1 MPFYSIQNRPYRTYS
16 NVNLVINKSFN
27 MSKLDIIGKKIDSA
41 FRLYTLQLFKSYQSF
56 KSFSYHWFAYFV
68 HTMWTEYSE
77 ISQESTV
84 KSQKCIRSRDSLLA
98 EINALFA
105 GWRKSPLRGLD
116 TLEIFDARLGL
127 LICSIMSP
135 VALKIASLMFKLV
148 FGILP
153 ILVLK
158 IIIFSY
164 PSSHRSTMAPT
175 QRAEMKDRQKRAR
188 SKSTSNFSEKQ
199 KPRVTSSLP
208 RGKSFHSHGPRQ
220 LITPSP
226 DANIV
231 ILTRRKS
238 EDESYKSDV
247 KLKSFGVKA
256 ARSTDDVKSSQT
268 NNGPK
273 ILSNGNCSN
282 LPSVSDAVHERQGSS
297 GDISNAQPAVNG
309 RVSLSDAIQSNAVY
323 ERLQQRHE
331 DKTEIGPGQTRPE
344 THDNGLSDADTDDV
358 FIQTNVVS
366 FSDAI
371 NSSPVLMKVKQ
382 KNSKSSSEEQIVDDS
397 VAQFKEGASKCL
409 ELVGSSTNSDAV
421 QEINSICATPKSQL
435 ITSRAVD
442 KSPDSCS
449 RQIEGEVVQNKDVSG
464 KEINTLSKASDS
476 PERRAS
482 QGRPLP
488 PVVKPKPKVQKRP
501 SIDRANQKSFED
513 QSKTDQVL
521 NAAGQN
527 EKTLKQLPPAI
538 EAECVSAEMS
548 NSSQLINTK
557 VNDAIAEKSLQHST
571 CHVQTNEKLLL
582 KDEPDSFPSGP
593 LIIKS
598 SKAPKKVTAAGSELI
613 DASHA
618 VKHGADN
625 TSGIVEVADDS
636 KLDKHPINT
645 SDVSMPLHDDV
656 SKTEVDKLLENS
668 NENGDRKKSE
678 SEPESSGSID
688 SLTSIASQVTV
699 IYNPDAPTTP
709 AKDDSTSS
717 TVVGP
722 YESHPTKSR
731 RQSVPEPYSSHRERR
746 PKPAKTQSATL
757 TLKTKNRK
765 SKATIGRR
773 LTSSPPSTP
782 PPPPR
787 TCSLDSES
795 VTTTSDRP
803 PVPPR
808 APSMYIQ
815 SDMRS
820 LDALLNG
827 ANKLEKEKSPP
838 PPRPSKPPMLRRAVT
853 LDHRSL
859 KTKADAAVN
868 SSDAMITDT
877 NSRNTTQTE
886 NNSSVKS
893 SEKTLNSNS
902 NPRNIAANGAAAGLS
917 ASNETQ
923 NGTTPTMGFSQ
934 KLDFFDR
941 SSKKPKRPPVL
952 PKQQSL
958 DSRLERSAEER
969 VSELSTEQLRKEG
982 KEALEL
988 VSRLRKETT
997 ELKDNKKGK
1006 SPAPQK
1012 PKRPLSFSMENFLLS
1027 NASDMDKS
1035 NETGKAEKKKPPPK
1049 PGRPASFL
1057 KTSSFDEI
1065 KHEVNERPINE
1076 SEASSTSMASFELR
1090 SKDAGLYENLDHLRE
1105 GKNKPI
1111 KPVRTSS
1118 LKKEKSD
1125 AISKRVATSPN
1136 VPEKIEK
1143 TCDNVE
1149 QAASNLEVVSEKHEK
1164 INSKIEVIV
1173 ENKMSPSS
1181 GKNPEKLEGKCEQND
1196 EQTKSNKNTPEKH
1209 TEVDKK
1215 DVEKVRND
1223 IAVEK
1228 SPEKSIA
1235 SDALSNQ
1242 IDKLDKLILETST
1255 VHNESVTES
1264 LCSIENADDQKV
1276 PSECGVEENS
1286 IKLSTEDTCYVSSS
1300 SEGSAVSKKQEK
1312 AIDLSKMRKSEVDNS
1327 TVGTVITKPLES
1339 ATKQRVQTK
1348 NDVEIGEGVGV
1359 EIFPESSLPQRVIE
1373 EAVESKETQVSF
1385 VSHDEE
1391 IENICS
1397 KKAEE
1402 SKKDQNKEV
1411 ADSNTHNSIGE
1422 GSCSIIGDEKRGNAD
1437 IQSTAST
1444 DRVVAP
1450 AGKED
1455 VKSYTEN
1462 PQNVNNKGNASLQE
1476 STNTRATK
1484 IAPTK
1489 PPRPRSFPKVINTEY
1504 LMKSGHITPHDN
1516 KQVPARP
1523 PLPNDHTRKTANHTV
1538 CQKSPPE
1545 RPNKMPDLHQSKIDE
1560 SVVTKRKQS
1569 PARTA
1574 RPPIPLILRENSHDS
1589 KTEGK
1594 SDGDGLMDTIRKKM
1608 NVTDPHCIALYDY
1621 VSTNETD
1628 LNFKVRLL
1636 I

>member
-1 MPFYSIQNRPYRTYS
+1 
-16 NVNLVINKSFN
+16 
-27 MSKLDIIGKKIDSA
+27 
-41 FRLYTLQLFKSYQSF
+41 
-56 KSFSYHWFAYFV
+56 
-68 HTMWTEYSE
+68 
-77 ISQESTV
+77 
-84 KSQKCIRSRDSLLA
+84 
-98 EINALFA
+98 
-105 GWRKSPLRGLD
+105 
-116 TLEIFDARLGL
+116 
-127 LICSIMSP
+127 
-135 VALKIASLMFKLV
+135 
-148 FGILP
+148 
-153 ILVLK
+153 
-158 IIIFSY
+158 
-164 PSSHRSTMAPT
+164 
-175 QRAEMKDRQKRAR
+175 MKDKQKRAR

-238 EDESYKSDV
+238 EDESGKSDV
-247 KLKSFGVKA
+247 KLKSFGIKA

-268 NNGPK
+268 NNEPK
-273 ILSNGNCSN
+273 MLSNGNCSN
-282 LPSVSDAVHERQGSS
+282 VSSVSDTDTTHERQKSS
-297 GDISNAQPAVNG
+297 SDISNAQPAVND

-331 DKTEIGPGQTRPE
+331 DKTEIGPDQIRPE
-344 THDNGLSDADTDDV
+344 THNNGLSDADTDDV
-358 FIQTNVVS
+358 FVQPNVVS

-382 KNSKSSSEEQIVDDS
+382 KNSKSNSEEQTVDDS
-397 VAQFKEGASKCL
+397 VEQLREHASKYL

-421 QEINSICATPKSQL
+421 HEIDSVCVTPNSPL
-435 ITSRAVD
+435 ITSNAIN
-442 KSPDSCS
+442 KSPDSSS
-449 RQIEGEVVQNKDVSG
+449 RQGEGEMLQNKDDLG
-464 KEINTLSKASDS
+464 KEIKTLSKASDS
-476 PERRAS
+476 PERRVS

-488 PVVKPKPKVQKRP
+488 PVVMPKPKVPKRP
-501 SIDRANQKSFED
+501 SIDAANQKSFED
-513 QSKTDQVL
+513 QSKTGQVL
-521 NAAGQN
+521 NAASQN
-527 EKTLKQLPPAI
+527 EQAPKQLPPAI
-538 EAECVSAEMS
+538 EAECVSAEIS
-548 NSSQLINTK
+548 NSSQLNDTK
-557 VNDAIAEKSLQHST
+557 VIDATAEKSLHHST
-571 CHVQTNEKLLL
+571 CHVQTNETLLL
-582 KDEPDSFPSGP
+582 KDELDSFPCGP
-593 LIIKS
+593 LIIKT
-598 SKAPKKVTAAGSELI
+598 SKAPKKAMAAESELI
-613 DASHA
+613 NASHA

-625 TSGIVEVADDS
+625 TNRIVEISDS
-636 KLDKHPINT
+636 KLEKHPIKT
-645 SDVSMPLHDDV
+645 SDVSVPLLDNVD
-656 SKTEVDKLLENS
+656 KTEDTLLENS

-678 SEPESSGSID
+678 SEAESSGSID

-699 IYNPDAPTTP
+699 IYNPDASTTP
-709 AKDDSTSS
+709 TKEDTSS
-717 TVVGP
+717 SAVVGP

-765 SKATIGRR
+765 CKAIIGRR

-808 APSMYIQ
+808 APSMYVQ

-827 ANKLEKEKSPP
+827 ADKLEKEKSPP

-868 SSDAMITDT
+868 GSDVSVKDT
-877 NSRNTTQTE
+877 NSRDQRE
-886 NNSSVKS
+886 IGNNPVVKTI
-893 SEKTLNSNS
+893 EKALNSNS
-902 NPRNIAANGAAAGLS
+902 SPRNNAAIGAAAGLS
-917 ASNETQ
+917 ASNESQ
-923 NGTTPTMGFSQ
+923 NVVAPTMGFSQ

-941 SSKKPKRPPVL
+941 SCKKPKRPPVL

-988 VSRLRKETT
+988 VSRLRKETS

-1027 NASDMDKS
+1027 NASDVDKS
-1035 NETGKAEKKKPPPK
+1035 NDIGKAEKKKAPPK

-1065 KHEVNERPINE
+1065 KHEMNERPINE
-1076 SEASSTSMASFELR
+1076 NEASSTSIASFELR

-1125 AISKRVATSPN
+1125 VIVKRVATSPN
-1136 VPEKIEK
+1136 VPEKIEE

-1149 QAASNLEVVSEKHEK
+1149 QAANLEVVCEKHEN
-1164 INSKIEVIV
+1164 IHGKIEVSV
-1173 ENKMSPSS
+1173 ESKMNPGS
-1181 GKNPEKLEGKCEQND
+1181 GKIPEKLEAKRDQND
-1196 EQTKSNKNTPEKH
+1196 GQTAQCTKNTPENH
-1209 TEVDKK
+1209 TEVNDKE
-1215 DVEKVRND
+1215 DEKVRND

-1255 VHNESVTES
+1255 VLNESVTES
-1264 LCSIENADDQKV
+1264 LSSIENSGDQKV
-1276 PSECGVEENS
+1276 FSECGVGENS
-1286 IKLSTEDTCYVSSS
+1286 IKLLKDDFCSGSSN
-1300 SEGSAVSKKQEK
+1300 SEGSAISKKQEE
-1312 AIDLSKMRKSEVDNS
+1312 AIDHSKTLKPKVDNS

-1339 ATKQRVQTK
+1339 AKKQQVQTE
-1348 NDVEIGEGVGV
+1348 NDVEIGEGVGI
-1359 EIFPESSLPQRVIE
+1359 ERFPEASLPQRAIE
-1373 EAVESKETQVSF
+1373 EAAESKETEVSL
-1385 VSHDEE
+1385 VNHDEE
-1391 IENICS
+1391 IEHTCS
-1397 KKAEE
+1397 ERNDQTKN
-1402 SKKDQNKEV
+1402 DQNEEV
-1411 ADSNTHNSIGE
+1411 LDSNARKSIGE
-1422 GSCSIIGDEKRGNAD
+1422 GSCPIIGDKKRGNAD

-1444 DRVVAP
+1444 DRVVSP

-1455 VKSYTEN
+1455 TES
-1462 PQNVNNKGNASLQE
+1462 PQNIRNKGKITLQD
-1476 STNTRATK
+1476 STNARATK

-1504 LMKSGHITPHDN
+1504 LMKSGHIKPLDN
-1516 KQVPARP
+1516 KQVPVRP
-1523 PLPNDHTRKTANHTV
+1523 PLPNDHSRKTSNHTV

-1545 RPNKMPDLHQSKIDE
+1545 RPNKMPDLQQSKMDE

-1574 RPPIPLILRENSHDS
+1574 RPPIPLILRENSHER

-1594 SDGDGLMDTIRKKM
+1594 SDGDGLMDTIRKNM
-1608 NVTDPHCIALYDY
+1608 DVTDPHCIALYDY

-1628 LNFKVRLL
+1628 LNFKVRLFNL
-1636 I
+1636 CCVHATPGQFENAIKWDSTTLSDISKIWKF